1 MLTEA
6 HTRLDIRLMLLGFA
20 VAFFSAGIGIV
31 GGTILVSVFISVF
44 HFDFKRAAA
53 LARQAVSP
61 IDDIRASA
69 QYQRRVSGK
78 LVLRLK

>member
-20 VAFFSAGIGIV
+20 VAFFSAGIG

-44 HFDFKRAAA
+44 HFDFKGAAA

-69 QYQRRVSGK
+69 QYRRRVSGK
-78 LVLRLK
+78 LVLHLK